1 MKISEAVH
9 SLVFGVFE
17 FKDHVEEECQ
27 RIIEVRDA
35 LASGERVRAY
45 NALHDFYYNASI
57 MIDSTLVMS
66 TARRIRRRTSNFNE
80 DSVVPIEVVE
90 EVLGTMYEPLV
101 HDIKMIADYN
111 VEQGLCCDRIN
122 DVVDLEH
129 LLYGYLTS
137 EEKVPPKRAK
147 KHIEVFMG
155 IKEACIDYRG
165 IIALLTDA
173 VFNRDAALTKELL
186 DRSVSSMKIIKHR
199 CVVYDTYYS
208 MDWWHE
214 D

>member
-17 FKDHVEEECQ
+17 FKDHVDEECQ

-35 LASGERVRAY
+35 LASGDRTRAY
-45 NALHDFYYNASI
+45 YAMRDFYYNASI
-57 MIDSTLVMS
+57 MIDATLEMRA
-66 TARRIRRRTSNFNE
+66 ARRIRRRTSNFDE
-80 DSVVPIEVVE
+80 GSVVPIGVVE
-90 EVLGTMYEPLV
+90 EALGTMYEPLV

-111 VEQGLCCDRIN
+111 VEQGLCCNRID
-122 DVVDLEH
+122 DVDDLER
-129 LLYGYLTS
+129 LLYDYLTN

-165 IIALLTDA
+165 IIASLTDA
-173 VFNRDAALTKELL
+173 VFNRDAALMKELL
-186 DRSVSSMKIIKHR
+186 DRSVSCMKAIKHR